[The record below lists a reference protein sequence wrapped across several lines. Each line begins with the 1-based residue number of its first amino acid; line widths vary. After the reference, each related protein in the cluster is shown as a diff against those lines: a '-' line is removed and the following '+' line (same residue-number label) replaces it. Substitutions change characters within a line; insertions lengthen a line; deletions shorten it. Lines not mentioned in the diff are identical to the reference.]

1 LAETLKS
8 VLTVPSYLPPF
19 YRAEV
24 SVRVNR
30 KNRLLPAVCGCLI
43 LFCGE
48 PVEAGGP
55 RALPEGKLPD
65 DCRLG
70 ELRHTGTTRP
80 FEPSVD
86 AAAWHVRRQRL
97 RRQGLVALGLWPMPE
112 KTPLNEVVHGR
123 VERDDYTV
131 DKVYFESY
139 PGHFVTGNLYR
150 PKGPSKGKR
159 AAVLCPYGHWPKG
172 RFHELEPEAVREQI
186 EKGYEKYELG
196 GRCALQARCV
206 GLVRLGCVVFHW
218 DMVGYADS
226 VQLGHRLASRPSM
239 NTPTRWG
246 FVSPQAELRL
256 QTICGLQIYN
266 AMRAL
271 DFVSSLP
278 DVDPRRIAVTGASGG
293 GMQTTLLCAFDERPA
308 VSIPAVWV
316 STTLHG
322 GCTCNMA
329 PYLRIDEGNV
339 GWAALI
345 APRPL
350 LLIGA
355 NDWTVNIDTQ
365 GYPDL
370 QRHFALLGHRERV
383 ACRVF
388 REYPHNYNYGSRAV
402 MYSFVNRQLDLGHD
416 EPIVE
421 RDFQPLSIAEMSVW
435 DDEHKRPAGDAAG
448 AAHERA
454 LLEWITRDSQRQMKA
469 LVPHGAQGLAEFR
482 RIVGGA
488 VDVMIGRCLPEPSD
502 VKYEQVAEKTRDGY
516 REAVGLLS
524 HTKAR
529 EQLPVLLLQPT
540 EPTGK
545 AVVWVHASGKG
556 GLLDES
562 GLPRRPIRRLLRAGV
577 TVLGVDL
584 LYQGEFLP
592 DQKAFRQT
600 RISVDSKGTP
610 NTYPSFTFSFNL
622 PVFAQ
627 RVHDVLTAVSF
638 LRGREKTSA
647 IYLVGCRG
655 AGHWVAAARA
665 QIGDAVVKAAVDTG
679 GFRFA
684 KLDSVRHPDFLPG
697 GAKYHDLPG
706 MLALSAPDALWVA
719 GEDGDPPS
727 VTQAAYE
734 AAASPEKLTL
744 FSGGAADTEDAAVN
758 WLLE

>member
-1 LAETLKS
+1 M
-8 VLTVPSYLPPF
+8 
-19 YRAEV
+19 
-24 SVRVNR
+24 
-30 KNRLLPAVCGCLI
+30 NRLLPAICGCLI
-43 LFCGE
+43 LFCGG

-55 RALPEGKLPD
+55 RALPEGQLPD

-70 ELRHTGTTRP
+70 ELRHTSTTRP

-86 AAAWHVRRQRL
+86 AAAWQVRRQRL
-97 RRQGLVALGLWPMPE
+97 RRQGLVAFGLWPMPE
-112 KTPLNEVVHGR
+112 KTPLHAVVHGR
-123 VERDDYTV
+123 VQRDDYTV
-131 DKVYFESY
+131 EKVYFESY
-139 PGHFVTGNLYR
+139 PGHFVTGSLYR

-159 AAVLCPYGHWPKG
+159 AAVLCPHGHWPNG
-172 RFHELEPEAVREQI
+172 RFFEMEPKAVRGQI

-196 GRCALQARCV
+196 GRCPLQARCV

-226 VQLGHRLASRPSM
+226 VQLAHRLASRRSM

-278 DVDPRRIAVTGASGG
+278 DVDPRRVAVTGASGG

-329 PYLRIDEGNV
+329 PYLRVDEGNV
-339 GWAALI
+339 GLAALI

-355 NDWTVNIDTQ
+355 NDWTLNIDTQ

-388 REYPHNYNYGSRAV
+388 RKYPHNYNYGSRAV
-402 MYSFVNRQLDLGHD
+402 MYSFVNQHLDLGHD

-421 RDFQPLSIAEMSVW
+421 RDFQPLPIAEMTVW
-435 DDEHKRPAGDAAG
+435 DDDHPKPSGDAAG
-448 AAHERA
+448 AAHERT

-469 LVPHGAQGLAEFR
+469 LVPHDAQGLAEFR

-488 VDVMIGRCLPEPSD
+488 VDVMIGRRLPEPSD
-502 VKYEQVAEKTRDGY
+502 VRYRQVAEETRAEC
-516 REAVGLLS
+516 RRAVGLLS
-524 HTKAR
+524 DTKAH

-545 AVVWVHASGKG
+545 AVVWVHPRGKG

-562 GLPRRPIRRLLRAGV
+562 GLPRDPIQKLLRAGV

-584 LYQGEFLP
+584 LYQGEFLSDEKSP
-592 DQKAFRQT
+592 RQT
-600 RISVDSKGTP
+600 RISVDSKGKQ

-622 PVFAQ
+622 PVFSQ
-627 RVHDVLTAVSF
+627 RVHDILTTVSF

-647 IYLVGCRG
+647 IYLVGSRG

-665 QIGDAVVKAAVDTG
+665 QIGATVTKAAVDTA

-684 KLDSVRHPDFLPG
+684 ALDSVRDADFLPG

-706 MLALSAPDALWVA
+706 MLALSAPDALWLA
-719 GEDGDPPS
+719 GEGDDPPS
-727 VTQAAYE
+727 VTQAVYE
-734 AAASPEKLTL
+734 AAGSPDKLTL
-744 FSGGAADTEDAAVN
+744 YRGSAADTPRSSPTAAAEN
-758 WLLE
+758 KPN